1 MNFICSESI
10 IGAVKNALVVLLD
23 GNCDRR
29 LVPLTQ
35 YAASP
40 ERLKASQ

>member
-1 MNFICSESI
+1 MNSICSESI

-23 GNCDRR
+23 GNCNR
-29 LVPLTQ
+29 LVPLMQ
-35 YAASP
+35 FVANP